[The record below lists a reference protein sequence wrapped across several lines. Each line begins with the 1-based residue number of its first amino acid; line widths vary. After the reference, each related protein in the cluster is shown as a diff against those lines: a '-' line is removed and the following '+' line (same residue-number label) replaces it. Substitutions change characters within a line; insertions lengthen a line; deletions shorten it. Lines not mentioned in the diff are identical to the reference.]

1 MTEVK
6 EIKEV
11 QFGEGTLLGV
21 RTPDGKVWLAVKK
34 ACLDIGLSDG
44 QARKQVENIQTD
56 AVLKSNCRYLA
67 IVQKEGKRE
76 VKREQLFLN
85 EDVVTLWLAKI
96 TLTEK
101 MKEKNPKAYD
111 KLINY
116 QLKAAKALHK
126 AFYETDEQKSEFH
139 SSIGL
144 EGQIMEL
151 EQKLE
156 ITVVKLNNVEN
167 ALHTQTENLNSV
179 MDNMTLT
186 TVQQGRLQR
195 AVKDRVNHLLGG
207 AHSKEYKENSKLYF
221 INLWNGLKER
231 FNCGSR
237 WQDLNPK
244 YYNEAFNYV
253 SEWEYSEV

>member
-1 MTEVK
+1 MKT
-6 EIKEV
+6 EIKEIP
-11 QFGEGTLLGV
+11 FDNGALLGV

-44 QARKQVENIQTD
+44 QARKQVENIQEE

-67 IVQKEGKRE
+67 IVQKEGKRD

-85 EDVVTLWLAKI
+85 EDVITLWLAKI
-96 TLTEK
+96 TLTDK

-111 KLINY
+111 TLINY
-116 QLKAAKALHK
+116 QLKAAKVLHE
-126 AFYETDEQKSEFH
+126 AFYGTEEQKVTLH
-139 SSIGL
+139 SSLGL
-144 EGQIMEL
+144 DGQIATL

-156 ITVVKLNNVEN
+156 MTVIKLNNVEN

-221 INLWNGLKER
+221 INLWNGLKEK
-231 FNCGSR
+231 FGCGSR

-244 YYNEAFNYV
+244 YYHEAFSYV
-253 SEWEYSEV
+253 STWEYGEA